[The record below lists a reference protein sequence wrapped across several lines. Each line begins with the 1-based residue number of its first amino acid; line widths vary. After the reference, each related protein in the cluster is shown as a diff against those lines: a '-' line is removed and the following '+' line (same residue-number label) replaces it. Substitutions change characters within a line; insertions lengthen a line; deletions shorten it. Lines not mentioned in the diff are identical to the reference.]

1 MSVGGGVGVSVS
13 NIGGDSR
20 IRRGSGSGTI
30 ILNGLSS
37 TQPQIIDGQSQ
48 IYTQI
53 YNQPPLQSQ
62 SQPSQ
67 QVTSIPY
74 SMPGPI
80 ISYVSGGVVPQ
91 IQPSLPTFSNIPV
104 QAHNKSVT
112 FQLPPLPQ
120 TTTTSYLTE
129 IA

>member
-104 QAHNKSVT
+104 QTQNKNVT

>member
-1 MSVGGGVGVSVS
+1 MSGGVSVS

-30 ILNGLSS
+30 ILNGQPVLSS
-37 TQPQIIDGQSQ
+37 TQPQLIDGQSQ

-53 YNQPPLQSQ
+53 YNQPPQLSQ
-62 SQPSQ
+62 SQPQQ
-67 QVTSIPY
+67 QVTSVPY
-74 SMPGPI
+74 SMPPI
-80 ISYVSGGVVPQ
+80 ISYVSGGAVPQ

-104 QAHNKSVT
+104 QTQNKNVT